1 VLKFGSNVLT
11 LLPCLPLK
19 NKMNVEEL
27 YQPLYQSLAKTKMR
41 RWLDSLPKQVA
52 EKLNPDNHGD
62 FQRWVKVIDQLP
74 ELIADQVNLDNP
86 GIWINQN
93 KTIEENPELKS
104 LLMGLSPWRKGP
116 YHFHGVDIDT
126 EWRSDLKWARLKNAI
141 KPLKNRWVLDVGCGN
156 GYHCWRMRGAGA
168 HTVVG
173 IDPSILAVLQYH
185 VARHF
190 IGEQQVYVLP
200 LRIEDLPENLNG
212 FDTVFSMGVL
222 YHRRSPLD
230 HLLDLK
236 NCLRP
241 GGELVLESLVIEGD
255 ANQVLVPEN
264 RYAKM
269 PNVWFLPSCDMM
281 HKWLVRC
288 GFRDVTLVDVSQT
301 TIQEQRQTEWM
312 TFESFQNFIHPEHP
326 DLTIEG
332 LPAPRR
338 AIFTAQ
344 KPK

>member
-1 VLKFGSNVLT
+1 MLKSGSNVLT

-19 NKMNVEEL
+19 NKMNVEEF
-27 YQPLYQSLAKTKMR
+27 YQPLYQSLANTKMR
-41 RWLDSLPKQVA
+41 KWLDTLPEQIA

-62 FQRWVKVIDQLP
+62 FQRWEKVIDQLP
-74 ELIADQVNLDNP
+74 NLIADRINLDESS
-86 GIWINQN
+86 IRVNQN
-93 KTIEENPELKS
+93 NNVEENPELKF

-126 EWRSDLKWARLKNAI
+126 EWRSDLKWDRLKNAI
-141 KPLKNRWVLDVGCGN
+141 TPLKNRWVLDVGCGN

-168 HTVVG
+168 RTVVG

-200 LRIEDLPENLNG
+200 LRIEDLPAYLNG

-269 PNVWFLPSCDMM
+269 SNVWFLPSSDMLYR
-281 HKWLVRC
+281 WLIRC
-288 GFRDVTLVDVSQT
+288 GFKDVTLVDVSQT
-301 TIQEQRQTEWM
+301 TTQEQRQTEWM
-312 TFESFQNFIHPEHP
+312 PFESFQDFVHPEHSN
-326 DLTIEG
+326 LTIEG

-344 KPK
+344 KPE